1 MRQRIYKTDLYC
13 KRRARAAALG
23 HDPPVSDDP
32 AAGSFPLPSIPRAAD
47 AVTQALVDGIRS
59 GAADVGT
66 RLPRDVELGRRFGVS
81 RLVVRE
87 AFDRLRRAGVLE
99 VRRGPG
105 GGAFVVSLAL
115 PTELLTDRTALAL
128 EEIRELL
135 EARRALES
143 SCSVLALVRA
153 DDGDLEALDRLVEQL
168 SDSRDDPL
176 GFIELDIQFHLRMA
190 SASRNAYLRRWLA
203 EVFRALGAAR
213 SGYPLGFGDME
224 TAVGY
229 QRDTLDALRSRDGD
243 RLRASLD
250 VHLGGLESHFLG
262 RRLEG

>member
-1 MRQRIYKTDLYC
+1 M
-13 KRRARAAALG
+13 RAAG
-23 HDPPVSDDP
+23 DSGTIRPVSDDP
-32 AAGSFPLPSIPRAAD
+32 AASSFPLPSIPRAAD

-87 AFDRLRRAGVLE
+87 AIDRLRRAGVLE

-105 GGAFVVSLAL
+105 GGAFVRSLAL

-135 EARRALES
+135 EARRALEWAS
-143 SCSVLALVRA
+143 ASLALARA
-153 DDGDLEALDRLVEQL
+153 DDDDLDALERLVDQL
-168 SDSRDDPL
+168 SGGREDPL
-176 GFIELDIQFHLRMA
+176 AFIELDVQFHLRMA
-190 SASRNAYLRRWLA
+190 TASRNDYFRRWLG

-229 QRDTLDALRSRDGD
+229 QRDTLQSLRSRDAT
-243 RLRASLD
+243 RLGQSLD
-250 VHLGGLESHFLG
+250 VHLGGLEEHFLG
-262 RRLEG
+262 RHLPGPPGGP